1 MIICPFLQF
10 IVSSVQ
16 NFIAWMC
23 GLIGVKLNFSVFM
36 NPIFCYR
43 SLNICNQAITA
54 HHIRQLLSGSWKC
67 NGTLTL
73 KGIFNV

>member
-1 MIICPFLQF
+1 MIICPFVQF

-16 NFIAWMC
+16 NFIAWVC

-43 SLNICNQAITA
+43 NLDICNQVITA
-54 HHIRQLLSGSWKC
+54 HHIRQLLSGFWNCS
-67 NGTLTL
+67 GTLTL